1 MPIIDINCVRNYK
14 ELTGLAFQNEELKG
28 YFLQVM
34 CEAVKLKIDESGAQL

>member
-1 MPIIDINCVRNYK
+1 MPIIDINCVCNYK

-34 CEAVKLKIDESGAQL
+34 CEAVKLKIDESGALL